1 MAENDTG
8 EKTEKPTARRTGQAR
23 TEGQIVR
30 SVELS
35 QVLGL
40 SAAFIGIQYLAP
52 RLWSDMLVVTR
63 GGLSGGISSG
73 DFSIEGLRHN
83 FYGLVLLILPD
94 ILMLLGIAALF
105 GAGSTAIQTKFNW
118 STKLI
123 KPKWPNISPL
133 AGIKRIFS
141 IHNFINIL
149 KSLAKLSIIL
159 PIAYFAFLESFPQIM
174 QLMHTPL
181 SFLFPFTGT
190 AMSLVF
196 WRIIRLLFIL
206 ALFDYGWQYYSVNKK
221 LKMTKVEVKDEHKS
235 VEGDEATK
243 MSIRSKG
250 LARARE
256 RMMLAVKTAD
266 VVVTNPTH
274 YAIALKYDL
283 AVSKAPMVVA
293 KGRNYM
299 AERIKEVARQARVP
313 VIERKPLARALF
325 ATVEIGQE
333 IPYELYAAVADLL
346 AYVYKI
352 TGKNPLKKRPQTSQK
367 NKDRSRA

>member
-8 EKTEKPTARRTGQAR
+8 EKTEKPTGRRISEARR
-23 TEGQIVR
+23 EGQVVR
-30 SVELS
+30 SVDLS

-40 SAAFIGIQYLAP
+40 TAAFVAIQYLAP
-52 RLWSDMLVVTR
+52 RLWMDIIIISR
-63 GGLSGGISSG
+63 SGFGGGAHPA
-73 DFSIEGLRHN
+73 DFSIEGLQRN
-83 FYGLVLLILPD
+83 FFALIALILPH
-94 ILMLLGIAALF
+94 ILLLLFISALF
-105 GAGSTAIQTKFNW
+105 GAGSTAIQTKFLW
-118 STKLI
+118 SSKLFR
-123 KPKWPNISPL
+123 PKWPNINPI

-141 IHNFINIL
+141 IHNAVNLL
-149 KSLAKLSIIL
+149 KSIAKLCVIL
-159 PIAYFAFLESFPQIM
+159 PIAYFAFLESFPTIM
-174 QLMHTPL
+174 QLSQAPL
-181 SFLFPFTGT
+181 TFLFPFTAS

-196 WRIIRLLFIL
+196 WRIIKLLFVLAIL
-206 ALFDYGWQYYSVNKK
+206 DYAWQYYSVNKK

-256 RMMLAVKTAD
+256 RMMQAVRTAD

-274 YAIALKYDL
+274 YAVALKYDL
-283 AVSKAPMVVA
+283 SISKAPMVVA
-293 KGRNYM
+293 KGRNFM
-299 AERIKEVARQARVP
+299 AERIKEIAREARVP

-346 AYVYKI
+346 AYVYRI
-352 TGKNPLKKRPQTSQK
+352 TGKNPLRKRPTSAKK
-367 NKDRSRA
+367 NNL